1 AILNDPNATA
11 EEVENAIK
19 GLTKAMAGLE
29 ANPAD
34 PESTVKPGDATVS
47 VKTGDNSLVEIFA
60 GLSMLSLAGLCL
72 LRKKED

>member
-1 AILNDPNATA
+1 
-11 EEVENAIK
+11 
-19 GLTKAMAGLE
+19 MAGLE